1 MIALLAEVPYWGQS
15 LLRVLG
21 GLVAVLLPVSD
32 WASKQLEEQ
41 GFQWSPPLVQS
52 G

>member
-21 GLVAVLLPVSD
+21 GLRLFIQDDVIYAKSTRANGSRPVWFD
-32 WASKQLEEQ
+32 ATLR
-41 GFQWSPPLVQS
+41 
-52 G
+52 